1 MTSIRKEIR
10 LDAPPDAVWAAV
22 RDVGAVHR
30 RLAPGFVVKTEF
42 DGGARTVTFANGLIV
57 RELIVDIDVQARRVA
72 YAAVGGKSTHHN
84 ASMQVFDD
92 AGGRS
97 RLVWITDFLPNEV
110 AVAIGSMMDQGADAI
125 RRTFESRPFVEP

>member
-1 MTSIRKEIR
+1 MASIRKEIL

-30 RLAPGFVVKTEF
+30 RLAPGFVAKTEY
-42 DGGARTVTFANGLIV
+42 DGDARTVTFANGFIV
-57 RELIVDIDVQARRVA
+57 RELIVDIDTQARRVA

-92 AGGRS
+92 TGGRS
-97 RLVWITDFLPNEV
+97 RLVWIADFLPNEV
-110 AVAIGSMMDQGADAI
+110 SAAIGDMMDQGADVI
-125 RRTFESRPFVEP
+125 RRTLERRDR